1 MHTDLGYTSF
11 PPELSSIMSQD
22 KHINGVN
29 PVPGYWQVPGVHARP
44 HKWETDSDFVKQHL
58 NRKQFEIEVQL
69 LDIAHKAGCA
79 PSFTVEEP
87 MTIRLRKHARLPDW
101 LAVSTPAMRRAMAG
115 RVIRQLKALHRVGIC
130 HRDLKAPDIVLNG
143 EEPLLVDF
151 ELGTVSDP
159 SGPCYDLL
167 GPKASGIALPE
178 VHAVIARL
186 YMPQLINGV
195 WWDSPAGGLW
205 TDLGH
210 LPEVDT

>member
-1 MHTDLGYTSF
+1 MLLGTCDRFHRTLMVMVAMPIS
-11 PPELSSIMSQD
+11 
-22 KHINGVN
+22 
-29 PVPGYWQVPGVHARP
+29 
-44 HKWETDSDFVKQHL
+44 
-58 NRKQFEIEVQL
+58 
-69 LDIAHKAGCA
+69 
-79 PSFTVEEP
+79 
-87 MTIRLRKHARLPDW
+87 
-101 LAVSTPAMRRAMAG
+101 LAVRAASDLASVSLVHVG
-115 RVIRQLKALHRVGIC
+115 RVPPLGRCILTLATHHFLPNFRQSCLKINKLKTLHRVGIC

-143 EEPLLVDF
+143 EEPLLIDF